1 MLGKTENCEFGYILG
16 FFGGVGCFWIFIFFY
31 LGACKVLGKTEN
43 RQVWIDFTYH
53 KEIFLAL
60 HFDRFCL
67 EILKKAILASA

>member
-1 MLGKTENCEFGYILG
+1 M
-16 FFGGVGCFWIFIFFY
+16 

-43 RQVWIDFTYH
+43 RQIWIDFPYP

-67 EILKKAILASA
+67 EIKKKAIFASARAWFLFYNQENVYPSDFFTG